1 MTKLQAPTLMLLA
14 PLLLAAGVAQAAV
27 VVTINGDVATA
38 EISIDEDDETY
49 SATLRLSFEQPQN
62 LTEACL
68 GITADFLDPT
78 EIAAIDARLPD
89 PLGQEIDTD
98 FPIRVTVEPPLG
110 CGLSFA
116 NEVQIELTT
125 ADLEHQDFSPYRLMK
140 GPIGGPFANITS
152 AIEAGSI
159 RARGRGGQFS
169 ELVIVADLSQD
180 FGLDSTELLSDLADE
195 LDDPDIALTAR
206 SALEAQLAVVDSAFR
221 SGQIGAA
228 RQALVEFEFDLRGF
242 SGAGVPNAYAPDVG
256 LSSEIGELLA
266 LSGALGFQLARLD
279 GVP

>member
-1 MTKLQAPTLMLLA
+1 
-14 PLLLAAGVAQAAV
+14 
-27 VVTINGDVATA
+27 
-38 EISIDEDDETY
+38 
-49 SATLRLSFEQPQN
+49 
-62 LTEACL
+62 
-68 GITADFLDPT
+68 
-78 EIAAIDARLPD
+78 
-89 PLGQEIDTD
+89 
-98 FPIRVTVEPPLG
+98 VTVEPPLG